1 MPMPPDHSQQG
12 ADGGRWFAAEE
23 ELQSFSYIVS
33 HDLAASFRHVSE
45 FSRLLLGELA
55 EDLTVRQQSHATH
68 IRAATDNCQAMME
81 QLLAYSRVQQKTL
94 DKVWQDANT
103 SFDLPIL
110 QLMARAAAE
119 GAELHIEPLG
129 EVCADTALLVLA
141 FRLLMDNAVK
151 FRRPDVRPRIA
162 VRPAHDDLMWRMQIT
177 DNGIGV
183 DPAYREKAFQMFHRL
198 HGEDA
203 FPGVGAGLAICRRIA
218 RRHDGGLTFLDCAE
232 GACIELALPRSGHP
246 LN

>member
-1 MPMPPDHSQQG
+1 MSVEPSAHTG
-12 ADGGRWFAAEE
+12 EAGRIAAEE

-45 FSRLLLGELA
+45 FSRLLLGELT
-55 EDLTVRQQSHATH
+55 EDLTDRQQSHATH
-68 IRAATDNCQAMME
+68 VRVATEKCQAMME

-103 SFDLPIL
+103 SFDLPVL
-110 QLMARAAAE
+110 QFTAQAAAE
-119 GAELHIEPLG
+119 GADFHVEPLG
-129 EVCADTALLVLA
+129 EVWADTALLVLA
-141 FRLLMDNAVK
+141 FRLLMENAVK
-151 FRRPDVRPRIA
+151 FRRPAVRPQIT
-162 VRPAHDDLMWRMQIT
+162 VRPAHDALMWRMQIT
-177 DNGIGV
+177 DNGVGV
-183 DPAYREKAFQMFHRL
+183 EPAYREKAFQMFHRL

-218 RRHDGGLTFLDCAE
+218 RRHDGALRFLDRAE
-232 GACIELALPRSGHP
+232 GACIELALPRNLGP

>member
-1 MPMPPDHSQQG
+1 MSTEPLPHT
-12 ADGGRWFAAEE
+12 ADAGRIAAEE
-23 ELQSFSYIVS
+23 ELRSFSYIVS

-45 FSRLLLGELA
+45 FSRLLLGELT
-55 EDLTVRQQSHATH
+55 EDLTARQQAHATH
-68 IRAATDNCQAMME
+68 VRAATDKCQAMME
-81 QLLAYSRVQQKTL
+81 QVLAYSRVQQKTL

-110 QLMARAAAE
+110 QLTAQAAPE
-119 GAELHIEPLG
+119 GVDLHVEPLG

-151 FRRPDVRPRIA
+151 FRRLGVRRQIS
-162 VRPAHDDLMWRMQIT
+162 VRPAHDELMWRMQIT
-177 DNGIGV
+177 DNGVGV

-218 RRHDGGLTFLDCAE
+218 RRHDGALTFLDRAE
-232 GACIELALPRSGHP
+232 GACIELALPRNAGP

>member
-1 MPMPPDHSQQG
+1 MSPEPSPDT
-12 ADGGRWFAAEE
+12 AEAGRVAAEE

-45 FSRLLLGELA
+45 FSRLLLGELT
-55 EDLTVRQQSHATH
+55 EDLTVRQQAHATH
-68 IRAATDNCQAMME
+68 VRAATEKCQAMME

-94 DKVWQDANT
+94 DKVWQDANA
-103 SFDLPIL
+103 SFELPIL
-110 QLMARAAAE
+110 QLKARAAAE
-119 GAELHIEPLG
+119 DVELHVEPLG

-151 FRRPDVRPRIA
+151 FRRPEVHPRIA
-162 VRPAHDDLMWRMQIT
+162 VRPAHDALMWRMQIT

-183 DPAYREKAFQMFHRL
+183 EPAYREKAFQMFHRL

-218 RRHDGGLTFLDCAE
+218 RRHDGALTFLDRAE
-232 GACIELALPRSGHP
+232 GACIELALPHKGRS